1 MVKKAV
7 KKTID
12 KKTVDKKTDINF
24 PLVAYI
30 LGIVSIVQAFI
41 SPISGI
47 AFAII
52 GLVFAKNQ
60 KDSVSKTAYKLN
72 LIGLIIGIVFFALVI
87 FASFGN
93 VMPIY

>member
-7 KKTID
+7 

-52 GLVFAKNQ
+52 GLVFVKNQ
-60 KDSVSKTAYKLN
+60 KDSVSKKAHKLN
-72 LIGLIIGIVFFALVI
+72 LIGLIIGIIFFALVI
-87 FASFGN
+87 LASFVN
-93 VMPIY
+93 IMPTY

>member
-1 MVKKAV
+1 MAKKVV
-7 KKTID
+7 KKTA
-12 KKTVDKKTDINF
+12 DKKTDVNF

-52 GLVFAKNQ
+52 GLVFTKKQ
-60 KDSVSKTAYKLN
+60 KDSISKKAYKLN
-72 LIGLIIGIVFFALVI
+72 LIGLILGIVFFALVI
-87 FASFGN
+87 LASFVN
-93 VMPIY
+93 FMPTY

>member
-7 KKTID
+7 

-52 GLVFAKNQ
+52 GLVFSKNK
-60 KDSVSKTAYKLN
+60 KDSVSKNAYKLN
-72 LIGLIIGIVFFALVI
+72 LIGLIIGMVFFVI
-87 FASFGN
+87 VILASFAN
-93 VMPIY
+93 FIPTY